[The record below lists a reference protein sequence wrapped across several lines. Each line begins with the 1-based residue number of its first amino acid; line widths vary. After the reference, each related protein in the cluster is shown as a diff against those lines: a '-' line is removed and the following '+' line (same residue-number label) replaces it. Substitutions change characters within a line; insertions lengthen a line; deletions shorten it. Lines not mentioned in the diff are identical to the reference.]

1 MATTTIAELSIADFK
16 NLIRETVNETIV
28 DFFSDPDEGLVLKEE
43 VAEYIHAS
51 IKKLNTEN
59 LETTS
64 AEDVAKNLGLE
75 W

>member
-1 MATTTIAELSIADFK
+1 MAYTTVADLSIIDFK
-16 NLIRETVNETIV
+16 NLIRETVNETITE
-28 DFFSDPDEGLVLKEE
+28 FFSDPDESLILREE

-51 IKKLNTEN
+51 IKKLNDGN